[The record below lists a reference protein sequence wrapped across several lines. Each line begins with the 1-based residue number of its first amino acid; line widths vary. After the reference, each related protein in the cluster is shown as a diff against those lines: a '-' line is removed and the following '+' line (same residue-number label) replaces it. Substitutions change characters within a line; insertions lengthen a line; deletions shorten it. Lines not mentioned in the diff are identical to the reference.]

1 MRRVYESSDLRGAKS
16 PGAMR
21 RMCGAIAKFSL
32 AVRCS
37 PFTKLRAE
45 ETTGARSSGWCR
57 MIAATSSSNTSM
69 AGGYICQGRQSPEAT
84 IDCALKLEGRRT
96 MDARAQSDAA
106 AIARAFKVA
115 AHAENGCAAR
125 KKIRTVRVGHG
136 PEIRNNHEPDLTAPL
151 QGHFRPALRRSTHDR
166 VLNVVKTDRTD
177 PARDRSFSR
186 LRRRPAPRGRLGPES
201 CADAPFGAP
210 PAGAKSS
217 DQAHSITV
225 CARGNIES
233 KSLVPSTEFSLGE
246 ACSAPSLIQH

>member
-69 AGGYICQGRQSPEAT
+69 AGGYICQGRQIPETT

-115 AHAENGCAAR
+115 AHAESGCAAR

-136 PEIRNNHEPDLTAPL
+136 PEIRNSHEPAPL
-151 QGHFRPALRRSTHDR
+151 QSHFRPALRRSTHDR
-166 VLNVVKTDRTD
+166 VLNVVK
-177 PARDRSFSR
+177 F
-186 LRRRPAPRGRLGPES
+186 RPIEPILPGTGASAGYVAGRPLGAALAPNRAPTPLSAHRPLGPNRVIKLTRL
-201 CADAPFGAP
+201 P
-210 PAGAKSS
+210 
-217 DQAHSITV
+217 
-225 CARGNIES
+225 CARAVISSRNPLCRQQNFRWG
-233 KSLVPSTEFSLGE
+233 KH
-246 ACSAPSLIQH
+246 AQRQA